1 LDYYTLA
8 LAIFAAYWLLVIFL
22 NSRGILARNG
32 ISAYGPIL
40 MLRTTRG
47 LPLLDKLARPKRFWR
62 FFANIGIPLTVI
74 AMFFMLAIL
83 IVGDV
88 RILVTQPAPTAYNAP
103 QNVLLLPGINQFIPL
118 TWGLIGLIVTLVVHE
133 LSHAILSRVADI
145 KVKSLGLLIALIPIG
160 AFAEPDE
167 SQLLGIDAKQGQK
180 IATRPERLRV
190 FSAGIIGNF
199 AVALIALTLFFGP
212 VLSSVTATGGL
223 GVVAVVSG
231 SPAELA
237 GLQPGMTISQ
247 IDGIT
252 ISDANDF
259 QAFMN
264 TTHPGQIV
272 TVKVINQGTSKSF
285 GIVLDKNPNSDK
297 GFLGIQGGSA
307 SELLTLLRQVPS
319 NLNTFQGWGV
329 LIGLPLL
336 FFGGFTGNITHL
348 YQPIGWAAPLGDG
361 FFWIANTL
369 LWVGWLNFYVGL
381 FNCLPAVPLDG
392 GHIFR
397 ELFKSLTEKILRNT
411 KDQERVTGALV
422 TTLGVVILASFLI
435 LLVGPYVFGTL

>member
-1 LDYYTLA
+1 
-8 LAIFAAYWLLVIFL
+8 
-22 NSRGILARNG
+22 
-32 ISAYGPIL
+32 

-212 VLSSVTATGGL
+212 VLSTVTATGGL

-272 TVKVINQGTSKSF
+272 TVKVINQGTSNSF

>member
-1 LDYYTLA
+1 
-8 LAIFAAYWLLVIFL
+8 
-22 NSRGILARNG
+22 
-32 ISAYGPIL
+32 

-199 AVALIALTLFFGP
+199 AIALIALTLFFGP

-272 TVKVINQGTSKSF
+272 TVKVINQGTSNSF

>member
-1 LDYYTLA
+1 M
-8 LAIFAAYWLLVIFL
+8 IFL

-47 LPLLDKLARPKRFWR
+47 LRLLDKLARPKRFWR

-231 SPAELA
+231 SPAERA
-237 GLQPGMTISQ
+237 GIQPGMTISQ

-336 FFGGFTGNITHL
+336 FFGGFTGNIAHL

-397 ELFKSLTEKILRNT
+397 ELFKSVTEKIMRNP
-411 KDQERVTGALV
+411 KDQERVTSALV

-435 LLVGPYVFGTL
+435 LLVGPYVFSTL

>member
-1 LDYYTLA
+1 
-8 LAIFAAYWLLVIFL
+8 
-22 NSRGILARNG
+22 
-32 ISAYGPIL
+32 

-199 AVALIALTLFFGP
+199 AVELIALTLFFGP

-272 TVKVINQGTSKSF
+272 TVKVINQGISKSF

-336 FFGGFTGNITHL
+336 FFGGFTGNIAHL

-397 ELFKSLTEKILRNT
+397 ELFKSLTEKIMRNP
-411 KDQERVTGALV
+411 KDQERVTSALV

-435 LLVGPYVFGTL
+435 LLVGPYVFSTL

>member
-1 LDYYTLA
+1 M
-8 LAIFAAYWLLVIFL
+8 IFL

-74 AMFFMLAIL
+74 AMFFMSAIL

-259 QAFMN
+259 QAFIN

-272 TVKVINQGTSKSF
+272 TVKVINQGTSNSF

>member
-8 LAIFAAYWLLVIFL
+8 LVIFAAYWFLVIIL
-22 NSRGILARNG
+22 NSRGFLARHG
-32 ISAYGPIL
+32 VSAYGPIL

-47 LPLLDKLARPKRFWR
+47 LPFLDKLARPKKFWR
-62 FFANIGIPLTVI
+62 LFANIGIPLTVI

-83 IVGDV
+83 LIGDV
-88 RILVTQPAPTAYNAP
+88 RILVTQPAPTAMNAP

-167 SQLLGIDAKQGQK
+167 SQLLGNDAESDQRV
-180 IATRPERLRV
+180 ATRPERLRV
-190 FSAGIIGNF
+190 FSAGITGNF
-199 AVALIALTLFFGP
+199 AVALIAFILFFGP
-212 VLSSVTATGGL
+212 VLSSVVAVQGL

-231 SPAELA
+231 SPAERV
-237 GLQPGMTISQ
+237 GLQPGMIVSQ
-247 IDGIT
+247 IDGIH
-252 ISDANDF
+252 ISDESGF

-264 TTHPGQIV
+264 TTHPGQTV
-272 TVKVINQGTSKSF
+272 TVTTVDQGASKNF
-285 GIVLDKNPNSDK
+285 VVVLDKNPNYDR
-297 GFLGIQGGSA
+297 GFMGIQGGSA
-307 SELLTLLRQVPS
+307 SELLTMLKHVPS
-319 NLNTFQGWGV
+319 NLNTFQGWGI

-336 FFGGFTGNITHL
+336 FFGGFTGAIANL
-348 YQPIGWAAPLGDG
+348 YQPIGWAAPLGNG

-369 LWVGWLNFYVGL
+369 LWVGWINFYVGL

-397 ELFKSLTEKILRNT
+397 ELFKSLTEKTLRNT
-411 KDQERVTGALV
+411 RDQERITSALV
-422 TTLGVVILASFLI
+422 TALGAVILVSFLI
-435 LLVGPYVFGTL
+435 LLVGPYVFSTF

>member
-8 LAIFAAYWLLVIFL
+8 LAIFAAYWFLVIFL
-22 NSRGILARNG
+22 NSRGILAQNG

-167 SQLLGIDAKQGQK
+167 SQLLGIDSKQGQK

-272 TVKVINQGTSKSF
+272 TVKVINQGTSNSF

>member
-1 LDYYTLA
+1 
-8 LAIFAAYWLLVIFL
+8 
-22 NSRGILARNG
+22 
-32 ISAYGPIL
+32 
-40 MLRTTRG
+40 
-47 LPLLDKLARPKRFWR
+47 
-62 FFANIGIPLTVI
+62 ANIGIPLTVI

-231 SPAELA
+231 SPAERA
-237 GLQPGMTISQ
+237 GIQPGMTISQ

-272 TVKVINQGTSKSF
+272 TVKVINQGISKSF

-336 FFGGFTGNITHL
+336 FFGGFTGNIAHL

-397 ELFKSLTEKILRNT
+397 ELFKSLTEKIMRNP
-411 KDQERVTGALV
+411 KDQERVTSALV

-435 LLVGPYVFGTL
+435 LLVGPYVFSTL

>member
-1 LDYYTLA
+1 
-8 LAIFAAYWLLVIFL
+8 
-22 NSRGILARNG
+22 
-32 ISAYGPIL
+32 

-231 SPAELA
+231 SPAERA
-237 GLQPGMTISQ
+237 GIQPGMTISQ

-272 TVKVINQGTSKSF
+272 TVKVINQGISKSF

-336 FFGGFTGNITHL
+336 FFGGFTGNIAHL

-397 ELFKSLTEKILRNT
+397 ELFKSLTEKIMRNP
-411 KDQERVTGALV
+411 KDQERVTSALV

-435 LLVGPYVFGTL
+435 LLVGPYVFSTL

>member
-1 LDYYTLA
+1 M
-8 LAIFAAYWLLVIFL
+8 IFL

-88 RILVTQPAPTAYNAP
+88 RILVTQPVPTAYNAP

-272 TVKVINQGTSKSF
+272 TVKVITQGTSKSF

>member
-1 LDYYTLA
+1 
-8 LAIFAAYWLLVIFL
+8 
-22 NSRGILARNG
+22 
-32 ISAYGPIL
+32 

-88 RILVTQPAPTAYNAP
+88 RILVTQPVPTAYNAP

-272 TVKVINQGTSKSF
+272 TVKVINQGTSNSF

>member
-1 LDYYTLA
+1 M
-8 LAIFAAYWLLVIFL
+8 IFL

-47 LPLLDKLARPKRFWR
+47 LRLLDKLARPKRFWR

-231 SPAELA
+231 SPAERA
-237 GLQPGMTISQ
+237 GIQPGMTISQ

-272 TVKVINQGTSKSF
+272 TVKVIDQGTSKSF

-336 FFGGFTGNITHL
+336 FFGGFTGNIAHL

-397 ELFKSLTEKILRNT
+397 ELFKSLTEKIMRNP
-411 KDQERVTGALV
+411 KDQERVTSALV

-435 LLVGPYVFGTL
+435 LLVGPYVFSTL

>member
-1 LDYYTLA
+1 M
-8 LAIFAAYWLLVIFL
+8 IFL

-47 LPLLDKLARPKRFWR
+47 LRLLDKLARPKRFWR

-231 SPAELA
+231 SPAERA
-237 GLQPGMTISQ
+237 GIQPGMTISQ

-259 QAFMN
+259 QAFIN

-336 FFGGFTGNITHL
+336 FFGGFTGNIAHL

-397 ELFKSLTEKILRNT
+397 ELFKSVTEKIMRNP
-411 KDQERVTGALV
+411 KDQERVTSALV

-435 LLVGPYVFGTL
+435 LLVGPYVFSTL

>member
-1 LDYYTLA
+1 
-8 LAIFAAYWLLVIFL
+8 VIFL
-22 NSRGILARNG
+22 NSRGTLARHG
-32 ISAYGPIL
+32 VTAYGPIL
-40 MLRTTRG
+40 MLRTKQG

-83 IVGDV
+83 LVGDV
-88 RILVTQPAPTAYNAP
+88 RILVTQPAPSALNAP

-145 KVKSLGLLIALIPIG
+145 KVKSLGLLIALVPIG

-167 SQLLGIDAKQGQK
+167 SQLFGIDAKQGQK

-212 VLSSVTATGGL
+212 VLSSVTATNGF

-231 SPAELA
+231 SPADRA
-237 GLQPGMTISQ
+237 GLQSGMTISQ
-247 IDGIT
+247 IDGVT

-264 TTHPGQIV
+264 ATHPGQV
-272 TVKVINQGTSKSF
+272 VAVKVVDQEGSKSF
-285 GIVLDKNPNSDK
+285 DIVLDKNPNSDK

-307 SELLTLLRQVPS
+307 SQLLTLLKQVPS
-319 NLNTFQGWGV
+319 NLNTFQGWGL

-336 FFGGFTGNITHL
+336 FFGGFTGNIAHL
-348 YQPIGWAAPLGDG
+348 YRPVGWAAPLGNG
-361 FFWIANTL
+361 FFWIANAL

-397 ELFKSLTEKILRNT
+397 ELFKSLAEKILRNA
-411 KDQERVTGALV
+411 KDQEQVTSALV
-422 TTLGVVILASFLI
+422 TALGVVILTSFLI
-435 LLVGPYVFGTL
+435 LLVGPYVFSTV

>member
-1 LDYYTLA
+1 M
-8 LAIFAAYWLLVIFL
+8 IFL

-88 RILVTQPAPTAYNAP
+88 RILVTQPVPTAYNAP

-231 SPAELA
+231 SPAERA

-272 TVKVINQGTSKSF
+272 TVKVITQGTSKSF

>member
-1 LDYYTLA
+1 
-8 LAIFAAYWLLVIFL
+8 
-22 NSRGILARNG
+22 
-32 ISAYGPIL
+32 

-118 TWGLIGLIVTLVVHE
+118 TWGLVGLIVTLVVHE

-272 TVKVINQGTSKSF
+272 TVKVINQGTSNSF